1 VERVRRGS
9 GMAVALLL
17 LPGAGA
23 GGVALPARIHRIVL
37 HTPGGP
43 FYGRPEMR
51 FVFLSPSGTLALWRK
66 PSFGAHWIVWTDGS
80 LWPRHPPPGEPPA
93 WQPPSESPADE
104 DWRRR
109 LAVEAAPVYAHVQ
122 GANHD
127 TVGIEVAHSGRSQD
141 PFPRPQVLTLVWVLR
156 ELIEMSEGRLTEASI
171 VGHKDLDHQPAY
183 VSDGCE
189 AAGCPVYVDEKGQPY
204 RRRVDPPE
212 GLFGALAAAGLKV
225 PRLASEGDLH
235 LLRAEAIPSGARPR
249 IAP

>member
-1 VERVRRGS
+1 
-9 GMAVALLL
+9 MAVALLL
-17 LPGAGA
+17 LPAAGA
-23 GGVALPARIHRIVL
+23 GGVALPARIQRIVL

-66 PSFGAHWIVWTDGS
+66 PSFGAHWILWTDGS
-80 LWPRHPPPGEPPA
+80 LWPRHPRPGEPPDR
-93 WQPPSESPADE
+93 PPDE
-104 DWRRR
+104 DGRRR
-109 LAVEAAPVYAHVQ
+109 LAGEAAPVYAHVQ

-141 PFPRPQVLTLVWVLR
+141 PFPRPQVLTLVWLLR
-156 ELIEMSEGRLTEASI
+156 ALLEMSDGRLTEASI
-171 VGHKDLDHQPAY
+171 VGHKDLDHHPAY
-183 VSDGCE
+183 VSDACE
-189 AAGCPVYVDEKGQPY
+189 AAGCPVYVDEKGQPF

-212 GLFGALAAAGLKV
+212 GLFGALAAAGLNV
-225 PRLASEGDLH
+225 PRPASEGDKH